1 MLTPQFG
8 LSVEEVW
15 REMPRAKQLTVTVA
29 DRPGTLG
36 EIATAL
42 GEKKVN
48 IVGFA
53 GAKQGEMGM
62 IWLVVDKTAAAKKIF
77 AKHGWS
83 TTEEEVLAVTLPD
96 SPGSL
101 GRFASKLGKAGVN
114 VTFAYTGSAGS
125 ARKLNAYFGVSDL
138 KAALKVRV

>member
-1 MLTPQFG
+1 
-8 LSVEEVW
+8 
-15 REMPRAKQLTVTVA
+15 MPRAKQLTVTMP
-29 DRPGTLG
+29 DRPGMLG
-36 EIATAL
+36 QVASAL

-53 GAKQGEMGM
+53 GAKQGDQGM
-62 IWLVVDKTAAAKKIF
+62 IWLVVDKTAAAKKVL
-77 AKHGWS
+77 AQNGWS
-83 TTEEEVLAVTLPD
+83 ATEEEVLAVTLPD

-101 GRFASKLGKAGVN
+101 GRFAAKLGKAGVN

-138 KAALKVRV
+138 KAALRVRP